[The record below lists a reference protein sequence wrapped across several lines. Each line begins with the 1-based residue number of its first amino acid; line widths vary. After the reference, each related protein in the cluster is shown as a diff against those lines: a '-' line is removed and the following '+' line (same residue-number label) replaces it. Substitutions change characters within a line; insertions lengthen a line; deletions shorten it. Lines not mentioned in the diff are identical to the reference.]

1 MRDLENASWMY
12 LKTALFLVLL
22 LSSCARVLLKAATW
36 PTAGLLFVIVWTSA
50 RLYYFAFYV
59 IERYIDPTYRFSGL
73 WSAMRYLI
81 RVAKDGSQP
90 GDADSE
96 S

>member
-1 MRDLENASWMY
+1 MRDLESARWMY

-22 LSSCARVLLKAATW
+22 LSSCALVLQEAATW
-36 PTAGLLFVIVWTSA
+36 RTAGLLVMIIWTSA

-73 WSAMRYLI
+73 WSARRYLI
-81 RVAKDGSQP
+81 RGAQDGSRP

-96 S
+96 P